1 MLILKSC
8 CCSVVKILIPNNQVF
23 YEQSAHYLKKNEQSA
38 NNTEKPI
45 YQVAKPQSPI
55 YNFCVVLVVNF
66 LRLYVSWNLLLE
78 LWKQSLVITLLVA
91 AGGRH
96 WYSAEG
102 KLIHLPT
109 IFLLNDCFFHCWS
122 VHLTIHS
129 ILIFLCCFCFT
140 NSPSS
145 NSYYACCLLVI
156 VNWWLKVA
164 CPWIDHCITFEN

>member
-1 MLILKSC
+1 MVILIGMGVSNFGKGSVMLILKSC

-23 YEQSAHYLKKNEQSA
+23 YEQRA

-55 YNFCVVLVVNF
+55 YNFCVVSVVNF

-96 WYSAEG
+96 WYSAGSE
-102 KLIHLPT
+102 LIHLPLY
-109 IFLLNDCFFHCWS
+109 FLLNDCFFRCWS

-129 ILIFLCCFCFT
+129 ILIFCMLFLF
-140 NSPSS
+140 
-145 NSYYACCLLVI
+145 Y
-156 VNWWLKVA
+156 
-164 CPWIDHCITFEN
+164 